1 MDNTTINHDVEKD
14 MWSDKI
20 SHEDTLFGK
29 MLADYREMGA
39 YAIEVSL
46 IDGTKFKLLLE
57 DLYIYLG
64 SHVYIPG
71 FAVETK
77 QTQEGKLYY
86 YKPDRYYY
94 YNQAK
99 EKKVMP
105 ENNFIDIIL
114 EEIKDFKTGRDFKS
128 SYAFPSNKEI
138 YSFMITNFYPNKDK
152 IYKKWNKATYKVI
165 NNFVMANIAVF
176 DINGEDNYTDYD
188 ISIDAK
194 VPVKDFER
202 NFCFNL
208 NCIASVKPFSDQ
220 MIDVRRIMDKDFME
234 AVREFE
240 LSRQ

>member
-1 MDNTTINHDVEKD
+1 MDNTTMNHDVEKD

-57 DLYIYLG
+57 HLYIYLG

-105 ENNFIDIIL
+105 ENNFIDLIL

-152 IYKKWNKATYKVI
+152 
-165 NNFVMANIAVF
+165 
-176 DINGEDNYTDYD
+176 
-188 ISIDAK
+188 
-194 VPVKDFER
+194 
-202 NFCFNL
+202 NL
-208 NCIASVKPFSDQ
+208 
-220 MIDVRRIMDKDFME
+220 
-234 AVREFE
+234 
-240 LSRQ
+240 